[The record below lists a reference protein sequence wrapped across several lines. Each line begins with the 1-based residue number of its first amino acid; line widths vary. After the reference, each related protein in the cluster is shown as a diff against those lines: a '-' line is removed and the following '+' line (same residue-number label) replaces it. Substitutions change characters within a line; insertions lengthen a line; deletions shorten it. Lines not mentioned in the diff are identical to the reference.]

1 LVTNS
6 GPILKLLFYC
16 PLKDDLYKSLIF
28 YSYNIQMDSCRARS
42 TGETTGADVKKKK
55 KVYDRLGEAYE
66 KFKRTHNMNTR
77 EVILV

>member
-1 LVTNS
+1 
-6 GPILKLLFYC
+6 
-16 PLKDDLYKSLIF
+16 
-28 YSYNIQMDSCRARS
+28 MDSCRARS
-42 TGETTGADVKKKK
+42 TGETAGADVKKKK

>member
-1 LVTNS
+1 
-6 GPILKLLFYC
+6 
-16 PLKDDLYKSLIF
+16 
-28 YSYNIQMDSCRARS
+28 MDSCRARS
-42 TGETTGADVKKKK
+42 TGETAGADVKKK